1 MNIAFDSDGK
11 VMIIKKENIESK
23 SSLMI
28 YVNNQITDGQVIN
41 QSNDYNLKEKSEKT
55 NNRQS

>member
-28 YVNNQITDGQVIN
+28 YLNNQITDGQVIN

>member
-41 QSNDYNLKEKSEKT
+41 QSNEYNLKEKSEKT

>member
-11 VMIIKKENIESK
+11 VMIVKKENIESK

-28 YVNNQITDGQVIN
+28 LVNNQITDGEVIN
-41 QSNDYNLKEKSEKT
+41 
-55 NNRQS
+55 